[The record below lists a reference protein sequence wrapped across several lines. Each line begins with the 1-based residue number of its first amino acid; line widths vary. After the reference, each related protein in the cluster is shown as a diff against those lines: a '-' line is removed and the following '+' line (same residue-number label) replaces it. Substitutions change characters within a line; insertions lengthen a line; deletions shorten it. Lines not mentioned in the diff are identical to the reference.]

1 MFQSCKHT
9 CPLPQKETDTLSS
22 KAVVHYISIIEEMV
36 FLRRVYVPQFL
47 SCHNKD
53 LE

>member
-22 KAVVHYISIIEEMV
+22 KAVVHYISVIEEMV
-36 FLRRVYVPQFL
+36 FLR
-47 SCHNKD
+47 
-53 LE
+53 